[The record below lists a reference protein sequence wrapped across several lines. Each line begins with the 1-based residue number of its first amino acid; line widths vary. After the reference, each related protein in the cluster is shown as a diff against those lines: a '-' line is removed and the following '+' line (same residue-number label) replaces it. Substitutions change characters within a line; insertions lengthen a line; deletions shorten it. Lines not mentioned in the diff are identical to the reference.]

1 MELLPQQFRVPE
13 IYGDYWLNSEPI
25 TLGALRGHVILIDF
39 WDYTCVKC
47 IRTLSYLNEWFIR
60 YSDTGLILIGI
71 HTPRFPFS
79 RDPIN
84 VRKAVD
90 KLNIKYPVVMDNDY
104 LIWNGF
110 RSTNWPTKILV
121 DKNGFIRYVHPGEG
135 QYQNFE
141 HAIQSLLAGI
151 NYDID
156 LPIVMEPIRETD
168 RPGVICYR
176 ETPEILT
183 GWQRGTIGNVEGYS
197 PESTIHYK
205 DPRYHV
211 DGRLYLEGDWFND
224 RNYLKLNT
232 TDPGG
237 GYLTF
242 LYQAKEVDA
251 VIKPEG
257 EKGFQVFVVQ
267 DGMPISRGD
276 KGVDI
281 RYDEEG
287 KSYFVVNDARVYNI
301 VKNRV
306 YGEHQIM
313 LTTRSNGFAVYA
325 ISFVTDVIKEL
336 EPAHSVEK

>member
-25 TLGALRGHVILIDF
+25 TLGALRGYVILIDF
-39 WDYTCVKC
+39 WDYTCMRC
-47 IRTLSYLNEWFIR
+47 IRTLSYLKEWHNR
-60 YSDTGLILIGI
+60 YSEKGLILIGV
-71 HTPRFPFS
+71 HTPRFPFA

-84 VRKAVD
+84 VRKAID

-110 RSTNWPTKILV
+110 RSANWPTKILI
-121 DKNGFIRYVHPGEG
+121 DKHGFIRYVHAGEG

-141 HAIQSLLAGI
+141 HAIQSFLAGMS
-151 NYDID
+151 YDID
-156 LPIVMEPIRETD
+156 LPLVMDSLRETD

-197 PESTIHYK
+197 PESTIRYK
-205 DPRYHV
+205 DPQYHV
-211 DGRLYLEGDWFND
+211 EGRLYLDGDWFND
-224 RNYLKLNT
+224 RNYLKLETAN
-232 TDPGG
+232 PAG

-242 LYQAKEVDA
+242 LYQASEVDT

-257 EKGFQVFVVQ
+257 EKGFQVFVIQ

-276 KGVDI
+276 KGIDI

-287 KSYFVVNDARVYNI
+287 KSYFIVDDARVYNI
-301 VKNRV
+301 VKNRE
-306 YGEHQIM
+306 YGEHKIK
-313 LTTRSNGFAVYA
+313 LTSRSNGFAVYA
-325 ISFVTDVIKEL
+325 ISFVTSVIKEL
-336 EPAHSVEK
+336 EPTYSIKN